1 MDHDRRE
8 HPRVKLRV
16 PVELFVEGT
25 DTPIRGA
32 TSDLSLGGC
41 YIESMFPFPV
51 GTNLEM
57 KLQVD
62 GTLLSFGAGGDQRSP
77 SRQRSEIYSHAARRY
92 RGTPSFHRGWEKM
105 M

>member
-62 GTLLSFGAGGDQRSP
+62 GTLLVLAQVVTSDPQVGNGVKFIRMLPEDIEELRAFIEAGR
-77 SRQRSEIYSHAARRY
+77 
-92 RGTPSFHRGWEKM
+92 K
-105 M
+105 

>member
-32 TSDLSLGGC
+32 TSDLSLSGC

-62 GTLLSFGAGGDQRSP
+62 GTLLVLAQVVTSDPQVGNGVKFIRMLPEDIEELRAFIEAGR
-77 SRQRSEIYSHAARRY
+77 
-92 RGTPSFHRGWEKM
+92 K
-105 M
+105 